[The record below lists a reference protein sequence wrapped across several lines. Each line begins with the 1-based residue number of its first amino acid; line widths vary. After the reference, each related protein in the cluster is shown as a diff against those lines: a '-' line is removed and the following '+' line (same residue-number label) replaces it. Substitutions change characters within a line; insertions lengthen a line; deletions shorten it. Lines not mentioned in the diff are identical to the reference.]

1 MKINKNKIQKAQYP
15 YSSPLDEYEQELED
29 FTNKGKF
36 VPMPKKQFE
45 KYKIEL
51 QEAAKRHIENRQSIT
66 IRVKKQVVN
75 KIKEKSLK
83 NGIPYQTT
91 INVLL
96 GQYADGK
103 IDLAI

>member
-1 MKINKNKIQKAQYP
+1 MTKKYDPFKNLV
-15 YSSPLDEYEQELED
+15 LDDYEKDIEESLERD
-29 FTNKGKF
+29 EW

-66 IRVKKQVVN
+66 IRVKKNVVN
-75 KIKEKSLK
+75 RIKEKSLK

>member
-1 MKINKNKIQKAQYP
+1 MTKKYDPFKNLA
-15 YSSPLDEYEQELED
+15 LDDYEKGIEDSLER
-29 FTNKGKF
+29 GEG

-51 QEAAKRHIENRQSIT
+51 QEAAKSHVENRQSIT

-75 KIKEKSLK
+75 RIKAKSLK
-83 NGIPYQTT
+83 NGVPYQTV
-91 INVLL
+91 INILL

-103 IDLAI
+103 IDLSI